1 MCQVVLHENTSMCIL
16 KFAQQ
21 GDIYRVWGQVKMMF
35 IPVPGK
41 VNYTQAK
48 AHCPI
53 NLVSFMQKT
62 MQKLVTRNIKE
73 ETLGHDTYIYKNLPT
88 NQVSPQKLQCTM
100 SLHLYRKQWKTLLS
114 AKWHFIT
121 QYL

>member
-1 MCQVVLHENTSMCIL
+1 MCQVLLHENTSMCIL

-73 ETLGHDTYIYKNLPT
+73 ETLGHDTYIYKNLPK
-88 NQVSPQKLQCTM
+88 NQVSP
-100 SLHLYRKQWKTLLS
+100 
-114 AKWHFIT
+114 
-121 QYL
+121 